1 VAFIDFGMVG
11 RLSERRREELL
22 QLLLGLVERQPQAVA
37 DVLMDWT
44 GDDHGLNL
52 SLMETEIEAFVD
64 QYHDT
69 PLASLSLGGMLG
81 DVTAI
86 LREHHLALPSDLALL
101 IKAFISLEGMG
112 RGLDPNFHMA
122 SEALPLLRQVVRARY
137 QPNVMARRGWQ
148 TIRRALA
155 VAEQLPHDMSK
166 LLRTARRG
174 RLNVGLELIHLKR
187 VGDQID
193 RAANRMAVALVIAAL
208 IIGSSIVMT
217 VSGGPTLFGLPA
229 FGFLGFCAA
238 VVGGIWLLRSIWRS
252 NRADRDD
259 DV

>member
-1 VAFIDFGMVG
+1 
-11 RLSERRREELL
+11 
-22 QLLLGLVERQPQAVA
+22 
-37 DVLMDWT
+37 
-44 GDDHGLNL
+44 
-52 SLMETEIEAFVD
+52 METEIEAFVD

-69 PLASLSLGGMLG
+69 PLANLSLGQMLS

-86 LREHHLALPSDLALL
+86 LRDHHLALPADLALL

-137 QPNVMARRGWQ
+137 QPKVMAKRGWQ
-148 TIRRALA
+148 TLRRALA
-155 VAEQLPHDMSK
+155 VAEQLPHDLST

-193 RAANRMAVALVIAAL
+193 RAASRMSLALVIAAL

-217 VSGGPTLFGLPA
+217 VSGGPMLFGLPA

-238 VVGGIWLLRSIWRS
+238 VLGGLWLLRSIWRS
-252 NRADRDD
+252 ARQQSRDED
-259 DV
+259 TN